1 MAELAELAE
10 TTQVQSVGRRKR
22 SVSRITMRE
31 GTGNVRVNGRS
42 FEDYFTIPRH
52 RSLVSAPL
60 EVTGTRTSYDI
71 AVRVRGGGVTGQA
84 EATRLGIA
92 RALLA
97 MDGDR
102 RRTLRS
108 HGMLTRDPR
117 IVERKKP
124 GRPKARKRFQFSKR

>member
-1 MAELAELAE
+1 MAETE
-10 TTQVQSVGRRKR
+10 QVQSVGRRKK
-22 SVSRITMRE
+22 SVSRVLMRHGA
-31 GTGNVRVNGRS
+31 GTVSVNGRP
-42 FEDYFTIPRH
+42 FEEYFTIPRH

-60 EVTGTRTSYDI
+60 DVTDATGQYDI
-71 AVRVRGGGVTGQA
+71 AVRVRGGGITGQA

-97 MDGDR
+97 MDEDR
-102 RRTLRS
+102 RGTLRS

>member
-1 MAELAELAE
+1 MAATE
-10 TTQVQSVGRRKR
+10 QVQSVGRRKA
-22 SVSRITMRE
+22 SVSRVTMKQGA
-31 GTGNVRVNGRS
+31 GTVRVNGRS
-42 FEDYFTIPRH
+42 FDEYFTIPRH

-60 EVTGTRTSYDI
+60 EVTEAASLYDI
-71 AVRVRGGGVTGQA
+71 TVRVRGGGVTGQA

-97 MDGDR
+97 MDEDR
-102 RRTLRS
+102 RRTLRA

-117 IVERKKP
+117 VVERKKP

>member
-1 MAELAELAE
+1 MAATE
-10 TTQVQSVGRRKR
+10 QVQSVGRRKK
-22 SVSRITMRE
+22 SVSRITMRQ
-31 GTGNVRVNGRS
+31 GTGTVTVNGLPVD
-42 FEDYFTIPRH
+42 EYFTIPRH
-52 RSLVSAPL
+52 RSLISAPL
-60 EVTGTRTSYDI
+60 EVTEARSLYDVT
-71 AVRVRGGGVTGQA
+71 VRVRGGGVTGQA

-97 MDGDR
+97 MDDER
-102 RRTLRS
+102 RSTLRS

>member
-1 MAELAELAE
+1 MAETE
-10 TTQVQSVGRRKR
+10 QVQSVGRRKK
-22 SVSRITMRE
+22 SVSRITMKR
-31 GTGNVRVNGRS
+31 GVGVVNVNGRP
-42 FEDYFTIPRH
+42 FEEYFTIPRH
-52 RSLVSAPL
+52 RSVVAAPL
-60 EVTGTRTSYDI
+60 DVTGTRASYDI
-71 AVRVRGGGVTGQA
+71 AVRVRGGGITGQA

-97 MDGDR
+97 MDEDR

>member
-1 MAELAELAE
+1 MKHGAG
-10 TTQVQSVGRRKR
+10 T
-22 SVSRITMRE
+22 VS
-31 GTGNVRVNGRS
+31 VNGRQ

-52 RSLVSAPL
+52 RSLISAPL
-60 EVTGTRTSYDI
+60 EVTDAVSLYDI
-71 AVRVRGGGVTGQA
+71 TVRVRGGGITGQA

-97 MDGDR
+97 MDEDR